1 MSDLFADHHPRP
13 TPHGDFHTA
22 IAAIPAYTINRRT
35 LRHEPAGCAVK
46 WQAADPL
53 AVHLTVARPGCT
65 TAPPWL
71 LGRDFLATGLGRAVG
86 EMDAHL
92 RPAGGRYAELTLQP
106 PDARRFVIYVD
117 RIRLFRFLA
126 GTYHRVPSGEAEVA
140 AMGIPDN
147 YEEFLAAT
155 EGGDTEDQ

>member
-1 MSDLFADHHPRP
+1 LSDLFADRYPRP

-22 IAAIPAYTINRRT
+22 ITAIPAYTINRRT
-35 LRHEPAGCAVK
+35 LRHEPAVCVVEWRAP
-46 WQAADPL
+46 DPL
-53 AVHLTVARPGCT
+53 AVHLTVARPGVT
-65 TAPPWL
+65 TGPAWL
-71 LGRDFLATGLGRAVG
+71 LGRDFLATGLDHPVG

-126 GTYHRVPSGEAEVA
+126 GTYRRVPSGPDEVA
-140 AMGIPDN
+140 ALGIPDTC
-147 YEEFLAAT
+147 EEFLAAT
-155 EGGDTEDQ
+155 EGDDTEDL